1 MRVLS
6 WSLSPGL
13 TLVLMVWWNNY
24 ACMTTV
30 SGFLLPHSSTRHQQR
45 SISHKM
51 SEVDSTPLPPANPN
65 RANKYRAPTKGG
77 KRGSAAG
84 KSGNGDANEWFR
96 KMPKVIPKLSDVMSG
111 ATPQDFVGDIE
122 EMENIAMFPRRIVT
136 ATSPINHLESK
147 SRDDATDRTMNQYAA
162 LNPRRNSQGL
172 LDESLVSRT
181 PVQLIEGELLPKV
194 TPIELAHFEL
204 KPNMPQAT
212 TQAANSRFIQR
223 AARTAP
229 KGHVEARRRSN
240 PIKPRM
246 HPNST
251 QTSPRKE
258 RLVVVEEAEEVLM
271 HDLWKE
277 KAMDPR
283 GQTGMNSNRTINSRR
298 RVNPVKPA
306 ANRNETGPARK
317 GQATAGNPWNASLT
331 VSKQTQAELKAVE
344 ARYSNPLKRATAV
357 LRTLLTTPPS
367 RCNEAN
373 VVCALT
379 MSAKTMTT
387 NTPVTEEFRDLL
399 LKTLDVL
406 HDLVLNK
413 KLSSRQL
420 CNAIWAVGKHYNR
433 INSILPPPPLKV
445 ALSSDKTRGVAE
457 SWSFHFDDETPER
470 RLDHTVDVIADQLTK
485 ILTMGANIRREKLP
499 KVGEIAMASWAYGIL
514 RQRKRPPGWDGP
526 PQLGRLPQTD
536 KSMAQGRRDLITFEQ
551 WTTSEEVVQ
560 TECTPDCAGLLFD
573 AISRFLC
580 QVQTEGEN
588 KGEPML
594 SSLSWR
600 EIANVAWAYASK
612 GHCRTPESELL
623 LMSISQETHWRIRS
637 AQAMSN
643 DQFLPRDV
651 AQVVWSLGTLQ
662 SDNFRL
668 GDDLVSLV
676 DAISSRW
683 LVNGTGESF
692 RTWSNADLVQ
702 LAISMA
708 HARIDNQEVIKAV
721 YEESLRRIHVDDDR
735 QGFQTWEVSV
745 LLWIQARLYLKEA
758 HGQIYAD
765 FSKEATN
772 WLLSKVQRSSSME
785 QVGIGPQEQAN
796 LAWSLTVLEQY
807 EIPSSVALLRE
818 IFKEASSSGEK
829 NEFIQLEHAH
839 QLWQALYL
847 MEYECP
853 EAVENVPAWFRD
865 FLKEK
870 WAVEKAR
877 HKTSSARHRSLSQCL
892 DLMGV
897 AHYNEHDEDIDV
909 AIVLKESSA
918 WTHKAKR
925 EDHEDAVHKVAVEF
939 DGPNHFTRE
948 DSGGKPRA
956 LGHTVL
962 KYRLLKRQGWAVVRV
977 PYYEFDKI
985 PFWASMERQRYL
997 QRLLKTHA
1005 NIRFSDV
1012 DVSEYKRI
1020 VPNRKTRFD

>member
-1 MRVLS
+1 MKVLS
-6 WSLSPGL
+6 LSL
-13 TLVLMVWWNNY
+13 TLVLMVWRNNN
-24 ACMTTV
+24 ACMTAV
-30 SGFLLPHSSTRHQQR
+30 SGFLLPHSTTRHQQSSSSR
-45 SISHKM
+45 KM
-51 SEVDSTPLPPANPN
+51 SEVDSSPLPPAN
-65 RANKYRAPTKGG
+65 RAEKYQAPTKGG
-77 KRGSAAG
+77 KRGSVAS
-84 KSGNGDANEWFR
+84 KNGESDANGWLLR
-96 KMPKVIPKLSDVMSG
+96 KMPNVIPKLSDVMSG
-111 ATPQDFVGDIE
+111 ATPQDFVGDIAE
-122 EMENIAMFPRRIVT
+122 VQKFALLPPRIVT
-136 ATSPINHLESK
+136 SASPMNHLESR
-147 SRDDATDRTMNQYAA
+147 SRDDATDRPMSQYAA
-162 LNPRRNSQGL
+162 LNPRRNRQGL
-172 LDESLVSRT
+172 LDESFVSTT
-181 PVQLIEGELLPKV
+181 PVQLVEGELLPKM
-194 TPIELAHFEL
+194 TPTELAHYEL
-204 KPNMPQAT
+204 EPKKAQAA
-212 TQAANSRFIQR
+212 TQAAKHRVFQQ

-229 KGHVEARRRSN
+229 KGHVEARRRAN

-246 HPNST
+246 YRNTT
-251 QTSPRKE
+251 QTSSRKG
-258 RLVVVEEAEEVLM
+258 RLLVGKEVLM
-271 HDLWKE
+271 DVVLKG

-283 GQTGMNSNRTINSRR
+283 ALTGVTSNRTINSRH
-298 RVNPVKPA
+298 RVNPVSSP

-317 GQATAGNPWNASLT
+317 VQATVGEPWNASLT

-344 ARYSNPLKRATAV
+344 ARYSNPLQRATAV
-357 LRTLLTTPPS
+357 LTALLNTPPS

-379 MSAKTMTT
+379 ISAKTMAT
-387 NTPVTEEFRDLL
+387 NTPITEGFRDLL
-399 LKTLDVL
+399 LKTLDIL
-406 HDLVLNK
+406 HNLVLDK

-433 INSILPPPPLKV
+433 INTILPPPPPKV
-445 ALSSDKTRGVAE
+445 ALSSDRSRGVAE

-470 RLDHTVDVIADQLTK
+470 RLDHTVDVIADQLAK
-485 ILTMGANIRREKLP
+485 ILTMDVNNGREKLP
-499 KVGEIAMASWAYGIL
+499 KVGEISMASWAYGIL
-514 RQRKRPPGWDGP
+514 RHRKRPPGWDGP
-526 PQLGRLPQTD
+526 PQLGRLPQAE
-536 KSMAQGRRDLITFEQ
+536 KSLAPGRRDLITFEQ

-560 TECTPDCAGLLFD
+560 TESTPDSAGLLFD

-580 QVQTEGEN
+580 QPQTEGEN
-588 KGEPML
+588 KGELML

-600 EIANVAWAYASK
+600 EIANVAWAYASQ

-623 LMSISQETHWRIRS
+623 LISIAQETDRRLRS
-637 AQAMSN
+637 AQATSN

-668 GDDLVSLV
+668 GDDLVSIV
-676 DAISSRW
+676 DAIPSRW
-683 LVNGTGESF
+683 LLNGTGESF
-692 RTWSNADLVQ
+692 RKWSNADLVQ

-721 YEESLRRIHVDDDR
+721 YEESLRRILVDDER
-735 QGFQTWEVSV
+735 QGFHTWEVSV
-745 LLWIQARLYLKEA
+745 LLWVQARLYLKEA
-758 HGQIYAD
+758 QGQVYAD
-765 FSKEATN
+765 FSSDATN
-772 WLLSKVQRSSSME
+772 WLLNKVQGSGSME

-807 EIPSSVALLRE
+807 EAPSSIALLRE
-818 IFKEASSSGEK
+818 IFEEASSSGQK
-829 NEFIQLEHAH
+829 NEFMQLEHAH
-839 QLWQALYL
+839 QLWQALYV

-853 EAVENVPAWFRD
+853 EAVENVPVWFRD

-870 WAVEKAR
+870 WVVEKAR
-877 HKTSSARHRSLSQCL
+877 HKSSSARHRSLSQCL
-892 DLMGV
+892 DFMGV

-948 DSGGKPRA
+948 DSRGKPRA